1 MWQGDM
7 QRSCT
12 IELEKKTFTELSFL
26 HSLLRKYAKRMLNNV
41 KYMHRYEIGKK
52 S

>member
-12 IELEKKTFTELSFL
+12 IELEKKNL
-26 HSLLRKYAKRMLNNV
+26 HGAQFSPFSIKKYAKRMLNNV